1 MPGKQVIT
9 GTSDKLPKNP
19 SFLKRSSWGLSEKL
33 LKRMD
38 KKVNTLV
45 EDWQECFKIR
55 SWNNSFYAQVYI
67 EGLLT
72 GQELKF

>member
-1 MPGKQVIT
+1 MT
-9 GTSDKLPKNP
+9 LLPNSK
-19 SFLKRSSWGLSEKL
+19 STFFRTAIIKGLSEKL

-72 GQELKF
+72 LDRN